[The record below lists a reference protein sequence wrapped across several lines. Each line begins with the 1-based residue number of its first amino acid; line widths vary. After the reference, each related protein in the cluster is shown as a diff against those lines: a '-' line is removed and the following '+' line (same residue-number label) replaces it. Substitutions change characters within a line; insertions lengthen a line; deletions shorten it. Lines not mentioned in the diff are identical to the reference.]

1 MGKRTW
7 KLLIVPERIGRLG
20 QSGNDTQM
28 WICLVVRVKSD
39 SLKNDNDVGV
49 AGGKET
55 VILLRNLECK
65 VHESR

>member
-39 SLKNDNDVGV
+39 SLKNDNDVG
-49 AGGKET
+49 GKET